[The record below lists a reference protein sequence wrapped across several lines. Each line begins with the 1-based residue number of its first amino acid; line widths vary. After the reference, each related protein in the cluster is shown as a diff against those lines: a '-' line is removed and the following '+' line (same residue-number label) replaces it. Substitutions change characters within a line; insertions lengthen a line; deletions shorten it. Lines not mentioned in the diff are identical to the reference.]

1 MLRRDAGSSKR
12 NLKMRSLYSI
22 LDTIV
27 TAGTV
32 NGWRIDAIAIGG
44 LVWALTSGF
53 TKVRL
58 AIA

>member
-1 MLRRDAGSSKR
+1 
-12 NLKMRSLYSI
+12 MRSLYSI